1 MEDMEKRRRRCER
14 QKQYYAL
21 HREEICAKAR
31 ARWNADIVRSRER
44 MNGYKA
50 RRRKGEDTSSA
61 WLRELE
67 EIGREERRRGLRPV
81 HDAFKNSA
89 CIPLNTIQ
97 SARTKP
103 KGVSAARWRM
113 ELSRRAM
120 SRKWGKKSLDF
131 LTDPDTIR

>member
-1 MEDMEKRRRRCER
+1 MEDIEKRRRRCER

-31 ARWNADIVRSRER
+31 ARWNADIAQSRKR
-44 MNGYKA
+44 MCDYKA

-67 EIGREERRRGLRPV
+67 EIAAEERRRGLRSV
-81 HDAFKNSA
+81 KDAFRSSA
-89 CIPLNTIQ
+89 SLPLSTIQ
-97 SARTKP
+97 KARRKP

-120 SRKWGKKSLDF
+120 SRKWGNKAMDF
-131 LTDPDTIR
+131 LVDPDTIQ